1 MKLKKLTE
9 ALEPKTVLDQHAARF
24 NAAMEKAEQTARRST
39 ERILALEGKRR
50 ELGEEAAKIEAQVE
64 KLRGEYRGILKEVK
78 GQVEESVRREAVTAK
93 DLESGAATIR
103 QFMAVGKQEAEV
115 QAEVSAGAQD
125 RLKVPLEAIR
135 KLILRL
141 FEVRAQVAEI
151 DENIIREQHKATDGL
166 AVFLEGFQKM
176 LTAPRGFV
184 VQWARDQARDRK
196 YDFMAAEGTALK
208 AVQWTVKTLQEA
220 EELRLDPRLKAE
232 HFPDFEKS
240 VLRLLRGRDFVRAVI
255 VYSQNELTGR
265 GAGDF
270 SVQVFESPVLKE
282 AR

>member
-1 MKLKKLTE
+1 MKLRKLAE
-9 ALEPKTVLDQHAARF
+9 EPEPKTILAQHAARF

-39 ERILALEGKRR
+39 ERILALERKRR

-64 KLRGEYRGILKEVK
+64 KLRGEYRGILEGVK
-78 GQVEESVRREAVTAK
+78 LQVEESVRREAVTAK

-115 QAEVSAGAQD
+115 QAEVSTGAQD
-125 RLKVPLEAIR
+125 RLRVPLEAIR
-135 KLILRL
+135 KLTLRL
-141 FEVRAQVAEI
+141 FEVRAGIAEV
-151 DENIIREQHKATDGL
+151 DENIIHEQHRATDGL
-166 AVFLEGFQKM
+166 AVFLEGFQRS

-184 VQWARDQARDRK
+184 VQWAREQARDRR
-196 YDFMAAEGTALK
+196 YDAMAAEGTALK
-208 AVQWTVKTLQEA
+208 AVKWDVKTLLEA
-220 EELRLDPRLKAE
+220 EELRFDPRLKAE
-232 HFPDFEKS
+232 HFDAFEKS
-240 VLRLLRGRDFVRAVI
+240 VLRQLRGREFVRAVI

-270 SVQVFESPVLKE
+270 NVQVFESPLQKE